1 MLRNNFTLTSKKN
14 MLKMKVIIKW
24 SFLSI
29 FRLESIEKKI
39 MDIMDKRMK
48 ESTEVSAFKFG
59 K

>member
-24 SFLSI
+24 SFLFI